1 MTDEKY
7 TFVEDLREK
16 KKTATG
22 AYHKRT
28 HCGKG
33 GAVKFPSDFMTKK
46 EIMAMNGEVKAY
58 KLNDPMTWAEFKK
71 MPDDI
76 RITYIKALREKF
88 GANDSKIS
96 EMMGVSQACGQREIA
111 RLGLG
116 LGRGGNRVLTFDKDG
131 WYAWVNGVKLEKPEE
146 VTLKVEDMPS
156 HTFGRELYEPIVEP
170 PKWYAPSD
178 GTVTFEGKATDALA
192 TLSLLLGEANVKL
205 RVSWEVA
212 K

>member
-22 AYHKRT
+22 AHHKRT

-88 GANDSKIS
+88 NVSDQKIAQ
-96 EMMGVSQACGQREIA
+96 MFGVDQKSVSIENR
-111 RLGLG
+111 RLGIPSPVR
-116 LGRGGNRVLTFDKDG
+116 GRRVWGKEGD